1 MSHAEKK
8 AKHAQR
14 DQRAAE
20 RVDPAK
26 RAQRIAEDHPRWPL
40 SSPGWSWSSARQY
53 VIAEYTDEED
63 DHAGP
68 AYEVDISGNGICV
81 KIEGR
86 YAEIPFAVIAV
97 LQARAASE
105 GK

>member
-1 MSHAEKK
+1 MSHAKKK
-8 AKHAQR
+8 AKHEQR

-40 SSPGWSWSSARQY
+40 SSPGWSWSSARQ
-53 VIAEYTDEED
+53 ED

-68 AYEVDISGNGICV
+68 DYEVDLSGDGICV

-105 GK
+105 GR

>member
-1 MSHAEKK
+1 MSHAKKK
-8 AKHAQR
+8 AKHEQR

-40 SSPGWSWSSARQY
+40 
-53 VIAEYTDEED
+53 
-63 DHAGP
+63 
-68 AYEVDISGNGICV
+68 
-81 KIEGR
+81 
-86 YAEIPFAVIAV
+86 PFAVIAV

-105 GK
+105 GR

>member
-40 SSPGWSWSSARQY
+40 SSP